1 MSAFSII
8 HGMRNKNSLVKLK
21 KLLKRPSFSCQEAQ
35 NCGVSRVTLARH
47 VQSGEITRL
56 SPGIY
61 CKSNV
66 DIGVDFEWE
75 DMVRLVY
82 QIEDGVIC
90 LITALA
96 IYDLTEEISR
106 EFWVA
111 IPNDQRAPKIKKV
124 RSIRMRNMDLG
135 VVKKKFGTISLKIF
149 DPERTVVD
157 TFRYLDKEI
166 AIKALRALS
175 QKNMNIRK
183 IKIYSDQLR
192 INIDPYLLMVTT

>member
-1 MSAFSII
+1 MMKKK
-8 HGMRNKNSLVKLK
+8 HNKLK
-21 KLLKRPSFSCQEAQ
+21 LLEQLANHPSFSIQQAEAI
-35 NCGVSRVTLARH
+35 GVSRATIVRYARDAKI
-47 VQSGEITRL
+47 ERL
-56 SPGIY
+56 SPGVY
-61 CKSNV
+61 CLSNS

-82 QIEDGVIC
+82 QVENGVVC

-96 IYDLTEEISR
+96 IYELTDEVSR

-111 IPNDQRAPKIKKV
+111 IPNNQKAPKIAKIHAV
-124 RSIRMRNMDLG
+124 RMRNMTLG
-135 VVKKKFGTISLKIF
+135 VQSKKLGKVWIKIF

-166 AIKALRALS
+166 AIKALKALS

-183 IKIYSDQLR
+183 IKQYADQLR